1 MLRRPPRS
9 TRTDTLFPYTP
20 LFRSAAGRASRC
32 AAAVPL
38 PGLRWAA
45 WPPVA
50 IGLLPTPA
58 PGGGGAGNAPM
69 TTNRRHMMNAQVQVP
84 SDVRAIPL
92 HQLFPSPLNV
102 RKTGRIRLD
111 GLAAPIEAPG
121 RTPHMPANTPP
132 PH

>member
-1 MLRRPPRS
+1 MIRRPPRS
-9 TRTDTLFPYTP
+9 TRTDTLFPYTT
-20 LFRSAAGRASRC
+20 LFRS
-32 AAAVPL
+32 
-38 PGLRWAA
+38 

-92 HQLFPSPLNV
+92 HQLFPSPLNA
-102 RKTGRIRLD
+102 RKTVRIRLH
-111 GLAAPIEAPG
+111 GLAAPLPPPG
-121 RTPHMPANTPP
+121 IPHHPTVPHPPGYRTPTGWDKMGQDRVH
-132 PH
+132 

>member
-58 PGGGGAGNAPM
+58 PGGGGAGNAQM
-69 TTNRRHMMNAQVQVP
+69 TPNRRHMMNAQVQVP

-102 RKTGRIRLD
+102 RQTGGLRLD
-111 GLAAPIEAPG
+111 GLAAAGSAEG
-121 RTPHMPANTPP
+121 RGGQGCGST
-132 PH
+132 